1 MRISDWSSDVCSSD
15 RRNCFRKRTSFSE
28 NSRRS
33 DTWYFRLVIRSIPI
47 PNAKP
52 EKNCGSTPHFSSTF
66 GSTIPQPRISTQ
78 PVCLQIVQP
87 APLQIVQDI
96 SISAEGS
103 VNRSEEN
110 TSELQSL
117 MRISYAVL
125 C

>member
-66 GSTIPQPRISTQ
+66 GSTIPQPRISPQ

-87 APLQIVQDI
+87 APLQI
-96 SISAEGS
+96 
-103 VNRSEEN
+103 RSEERRGGKECVR
-110 TSELQSL
+110 TGRSGGG
-117 MRISYAVL
+117 RYH
-125 C
+125 